1 MKESRNQLNTSSGT
15 SPNNDKMAANAL
27 STASAAVTQ
36 AYEASESLLVAQVA
50 AANESQNTVVAD
62 WVKKLPQR
70 IRRLILMQP
79 LPVQLPVT
87 CR

>member
-1 MKESRNQLNTSSGT
+1 
-15 SPNNDKMAANAL
+15 MAANAL

-62 WVKKLPQR
+62 WVKKS
-70 IRRLILMQP
+70 
-79 LPVQLPVT
+79 
-87 CR
+87 CRSVFIG